1 MISATKKIL
10 NFLATTLVNQIYMVV
25 WDFPGGSDSKEY
37 ACSVG
42 DPGLIA
48 GKDRSPGEMNVTQS
62 SVLAWRIL

>member
-10 NFLATTLVNQIYMVV
+10 NFLAMTLENQIYTVV
-25 WDFPGGSDSKEY
+25 WDFPGSSDSKEY

-42 DPGLIA
+42 DPGLIP
-48 GKDRSPGEMNVTQS
+48 GKDRAPGEVNVTQS